1 MRRAGFSNE
10 VEMEVVNMARIRQ
23 TSLREVLF
31 GGQGLQFGQA
41 EVRFIRKD
49 E

>member
-1 MRRAGFSNE
+1 
-10 VEMEVVNMARIRQ
+10 MARIRQ

-31 GGQGLQFGQA
+31 GGQCMQFGQA
-41 EVRFIRKD
+41 EVRLVRKD